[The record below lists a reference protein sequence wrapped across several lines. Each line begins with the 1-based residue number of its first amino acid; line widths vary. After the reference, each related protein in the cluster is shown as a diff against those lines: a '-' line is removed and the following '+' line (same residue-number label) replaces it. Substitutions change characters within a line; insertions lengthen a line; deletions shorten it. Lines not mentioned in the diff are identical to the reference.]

1 MQDSPV
7 AQRDENGRLL
17 PGAVINPEGNNG
29 HNVGWQRYGLR
40 VQKWLELP
48 SAEIAKY
55 ADPATGEA
63 EISKLSVI
71 DAICVRH
78 VLNTLAGKNVLKERH
93 ELLNRIEGKPKQT
106 IDLTSRMAPKLDD
119 SAMWRPGESSSNVA
133 VENSA
138 VPPGSPFLS
147 GWDRVAPP

>member
-119 SAMWRPGESSSNVA
+119 SASP
-133 VENSA
+133 SA
-138 VPPGSPFLS
+138 LAEAMAILRTQG
-147 GWDRVAPP
+147 

>member
-7 AQRDENGRLL
+7 AQRDESGRLL

-93 ELLNRIEGKPKQT
+93 ELLNRIEGKP
-106 IDLTSRMAPKLDD
+106 
-119 SAMWRPGESSSNVA
+119 
-133 VENSA
+133 
-138 VPPGSPFLS
+138 
-147 GWDRVAPP
+147 